1 MQKPVLI
8 ASAALICAAVI
19 GIAVYATGSAK
30 KDAGGFARFPP
41 VKVSLASGGRGGGSR
56 WPPKRQDGS
65 PASPSNRASRCSKG
79 SCWCNSTTRWNRPS

>member
-30 KDAGGFARFPP
+30 KDAGGFCGLPP
-41 VKVSLASGGRGGGSR
+41 VAGRPRPVWAGG
-56 WPPKRQDGS
+56 
-65 PASPSNRASRCSKG
+65 
-79 SCWCNSTTRWNRPS
+79 

>member
-30 KDAGGFARFPP
+30 KDAGLVPEG
-41 VKVSLASGGRGGGSR
+41 VDDE
-56 WPPKRQDGS
+56 DGQQQ
-65 PASPSNRASRCSKG
+65 
-79 SCWCNSTTRWNRPS
+79 

>member
-30 KDAGGFARFPP
+30 KEAGGFSRHPP
-41 VKVSLASGGRGGGSR
+41 GKGAPPPGGG
-56 WPPKRQDGS
+56 G
-65 PASPSNRASRCSKG
+65 G
-79 SCWCNSTTRWNRPS
+79 

>member
-30 KDAGGFARFPP
+30 KDAGGFARHPP
-41 VKVSLASGGRGGGSR
+41 GEGAPAPGGGRGGG
-56 WPPKRQDGS
+56 PG
-65 PASPSNRASRCSKG
+65 ASGGGGRG
-79 SCWCNSTTRWNRPS
+79 G

>member
-30 KDAGGFARFPP
+30 KDAGGFAGHPP
-41 VKVSLASGGRGGGSR
+41 
-56 WPPKRQDGS
+56 
-65 PASPSNRASRCSKG
+65 
-79 SCWCNSTTRWNRPS
+79 

>member
-30 KDAGGFARFPP
+30 KDAGGFAGHPP
-41 VKVSLASGGRGGGSR
+41 GEGAPASGGRGGG
-56 WPPKRQDGS
+56 
-65 PASPSNRASRCSKG
+65 
-79 SCWCNSTTRWNRPS
+79 

>member
-30 KDAGGFARFPP
+30 KDAGGFARHPP
-41 VKVSLASGGRGGGSR
+41 GTVSFTHPPAHETGR
-56 WPPKRQDGS
+56 KIV
-65 PASPSNRASRCSKG
+65 C
-79 SCWCNSTTRWNRPS
+79 RPLL

>member
-30 KDAGGFARFPP
+30 KTPA
-41 VKVSLASGGRGGGSR
+41 V
-56 WPPKRQDGS
+56 S
-65 PASPSNRASRCSKG
+65 PA
-79 SCWCNSTTRWNRPS
+79 TRR

>member
-30 KDAGGFARFPP
+30 KDAGGFAGYPP
-41 VKVSLASGGRGGGSR
+41 GKGALASGGRRGGAG
-56 WPPKRQDGS
+56 
-65 PASPSNRASRCSKG
+65 A
-79 SCWCNSTTRWNRPS
+79 

>member
-30 KDAGGFARFPP
+30 KDAGGFAGYPP
-41 VKVSLASGGRGGGSR
+41 VKVAVLPGHSGRDMRS
-56 WPPKRQDGS
+56 
-65 PASPSNRASRCSKG
+65 
-79 SCWCNSTTRWNRPS
+79 